1 MGRFGA
7 ERRVRQRSQ
16 FRDAQ
21 RLGRKL
27 VRRHFILLVYAREAR
42 LVGPAR
48 LGLVVSKK
56 VGNAVHRNRT
66 KRVIREAFRQSTEL
80 WPEDIDY
87 VFIAR
92 PSCAELGSDA
102 VLAEFHA
109 LKQAL
114 GRCVEQA
121 KQDREIRQSRL
132 AASG

>member
-21 RLGRKL
+21 RLGKKL
-27 VRRHFILLVYAREAR
+27 VRRHFILLVYAREAG
-42 LVGPAR
+42 LPGPAR
-48 LGLVVSKK
+48 LGLVVSKR
-56 VGNAVHRNRT
+56 VGNAVIRNRT

-80 WPEDIDY
+80 WPQDIDY
-87 VFIAR
+87 VVIAR
-92 PSCAELGSDA
+92 ASCAELGSDA